1 MASKLPVKTKLKT
14 TCPECGAEIKLED
27 TIAAPLIAAKE
38 EEFAA
43 KLKTEMAAAQ
53 KKASDQIKAELKDD
67 LEEKAKQLEELK
79 QLGKEREKKLK
90 TAQEK
95 EAQFLAKQRQLE
107 DKERELNLTIEKRI
121 TSERDQIMKK
131 VHAEVEQVQG
141 LKLKEKDEQLLSMKR
156 KIEELQKKAAQG
168 SEQLQGEAME
178 LHLEESLNA
187 KFPHDRIEEIPKG
200 ISGADLQQHVTTP
213 TGQPAGSILWE
224 LKRTKKWS
232 NEWTGKL
239 KTDQRNAAA
248 EMAILVSETRP
259 PGLDT
264 FEFYEGVYVC
274 APRYALPLAMV
285 TRQTLIAISK
295 TRLAQTGQKD
305 KMALVYD
312 YLTGSQFKHRVEAI
326 CEQFQIMQ
334 TELTKE
340 RAAMGRLWAKRE
352 KQIQA
357 VIDNTVGLYGDL
369 EGIAG
374 QSMPQI
380 EGLELELLANEE
392 E

>member
-43 KLKTEMAAAQ
+43 KLKTEIAAVQ
-53 KKASDQIKAELKDD
+53 KKASDQIKAELNDD
-67 LEEKAKQLEELK
+67 LEEKTKQLEQLK
-79 QLGKEREKKLK
+79 QLNKEREKKLK

-121 TSERDQIMKK
+121 TTEREQIMKK
-131 VHAEVEQVQG
+131 IHAEVEQVQA

-178 LHLEESLNA
+178 LHLEESLVA

-200 ISGADLQQHVTTP
+200 THGADLQQHVITP

-232 NEWTGKL
+232 NAWTGKL

-264 FEFYEGVYVC
+264 FEFYEGVYIC

-285 TRQTLIAISK
+285 TRQTLIAIAK

-334 TELTKE
+334 TELAKE

-380 EGLELELLANEE
+380 EGLELDLLANEE